1 MRERTYDVA
10 AFLARIGVG
19 VVFIAHGWQKI
30 EAGITAT
37 GRSFDD
43 MGVPAPTFSAAYASF
58 VELLGGAALIA
69 GIGLPVAGTLL
80 FLDMAGAL
88 VFVHADK
95 GLFLVDETRIKN
107 GYELVLVLGLASLLF
122 ALGGGGRLTLDT
134 WLSGRRRRG
143 DGGDDPDFEPEEQTI
158 IEAIQAAER
167 AETVP
172 VPAAEL
178 PAAPE
183 RAPAG
188 RSPAEQAPAAPAPRA
203 APKPRGRT
211 VTEAA
216 APTAEP
222 SPAAPEPRTAAEIL
236 DDDKLVAG
244 RRRKRRSP
252 SATTQPIKR
261 DPGGK
266 GEEDDPPQ

>member
-10 AFLARIGVG
+10 AFLARLGVG
-19 VVFIAHGWQKI
+19 VVFIAHGWQKL

-43 MGVPAPTFSAAYASF
+43 MGVPAPTFSAAYAAF
-58 VELLGGAALIA
+58 AELLGGAALIA

-88 VFVHADK
+88 VFVHADN
-95 GLFLVDETRIKN
+95 GLFLVDGTKVKN
-107 GYELVLVLGLASLLF
+107 GYELVLVLGLASLVF

-143 DGGDDPDFEPEEQTI
+143 DRDRDDFFEPGEQTV

-172 VPAAEL
+172 VSPAPEL
-178 PAAPE
+178 PAAPKK
-183 RAPAG
+183 
-188 RSPAEQAPAAPAPRA
+188 APAAPPPPPRSAPE
-203 APKPRGRT
+203 GRT
-211 VTEAA
+211 VAEAA
-216 APTAEP
+216 TAT
-222 SPAAPEPRTAAEIL
+222 EPRTAAEIL

-252 SATTQPIKR
+252 SSTTQPIKR
-261 DPGGK
+261 DHGGK
-266 GEEDDPPQ
+266 PEKDDSSQ

>member
-1 MRERTYDVA
+1 MRERTYDVV

-43 MGVPAPTFSAAYASF
+43 MGVPAPTVSAAYASF

-80 FLDMAGAL
+80 FLDMAGAF
-88 VFVHADK
+88 VFVHTDQ
-95 GLFLVDETRIKN
+95 GLFLVDETKIKN

-143 DGGDDPDFEPEEQTI
+143 DDPDFEPEEQTI

-178 PAAPE
+178 PAAREQTPPE
-183 RAPAG
+183 
-188 RSPAEQAPAAPAPRA
+188 EAPAAPAPRTA
-203 APKPRGRT
+203 SKPRGRT

-216 APTAEP
+216 TATAEP
-222 SPAAPEPRTAAEIL
+222 GPAAPEPRTAAEIL

-261 DPGGK
+261 DDPGDENG
-266 GEEDDPPQ
+266 PQ